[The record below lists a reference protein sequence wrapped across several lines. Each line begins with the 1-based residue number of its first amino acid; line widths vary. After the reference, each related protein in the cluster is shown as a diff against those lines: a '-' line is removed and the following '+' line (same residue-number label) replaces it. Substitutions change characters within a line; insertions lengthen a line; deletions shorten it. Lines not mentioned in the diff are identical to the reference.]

1 MRKVIGIAV
10 VMASSRIYQIVDIE
24 HCALMGPGNQWVME
38 VQCRTLNGTRDICGN
53 VLWESLPGRYPDAKV
68 EVKHNS
74 VTVTLPPIQERL
86 EVAVFGTPGENDMI
100 RKQIAIFGP
109 NPEKGLNWTFNAIL
123 YDDTVQAFEVKD
135 TVYSRLAT
143 GYTLEIFHT
152 DLAPYII

>member
-1 MRKVIGIAV
+1 
-10 VMASSRIYQIVDIE
+10 
-24 HCALMGPGNQWVME
+24 
-38 VQCRTLNGTRDICGN
+38 
-53 VLWESLPGRYPDAKV
+53 
-68 EVKHNS
+68 
-74 VTVTLPPIQERL
+74 
-86 EVAVFGTPGENDMI
+86 MI